1 MAHQTN
7 IVKET
12 RPINALFV
20 LQCLWWQLH
29 GCAT

>member
-7 IVKET
+7 IMQET

-20 LQCLWWQLH
+20 L
-29 GCAT
+29 